1 MNTAIDPEL
10 KEVAAGIFTDD
21 ELVALFSRDAYE
33 PRPAPE
39 KKDARSFA
47 ERLQADREAEDR
59 ARYLETCAREAEA
72 EVRKPNPA
80 LLAALNAIGTDDE
93 TPLNAFLGAQSH
105 SSYARELSK
114 AQAAY
119 TERASHDRIREAE
132 GRVWDLLPPG
142 TSPRRGDEIEDEGV
156 WRPRPVLADYKVRYD
171 RALFARTEAQ
181 RLHDASPTEETRR
194 NLEAAIQRQSEALRA
209 ADTETVQVRDR
220 IDTWRAGEGREI
232 YNASRR
238 QKRQTANRDLSAM
251 SDDEKA
257 AHKREQARL
266 RKQKSR
272 AQAKSLM

>member
-1 MNTAIDPEL
+1 MNTALDPEL
-10 KEVAAGIFTDD
+10 KAAAAEIFTED
-21 ELVALFSRDAYE
+21 ELVALFSHDTYK

-59 ARYLETCAREAEA
+59 ARYLETCAREAE
-72 EVRKPNPA
+72 VRKPNPA

-93 TPLNAFLGAQSH
+93 MPLNAFLRAQSH
-105 SSYARELSK
+105 SSYARELSM

-119 TERASHDRIREAE
+119 AERASHDRIREAD

-220 IDTWRAGEGREI
+220 IDIWRAGEGREI

-238 QKRQTANRDLSAM
+238 QKRQTANMDLSAM
-251 SDDEKA
+251 SDEEKA

-272 AQAKSLM
+272 AQAKALI